1 MNQLTQDVRY
11 ALRQLRKAPGFAAA
25 VVFTLALGIGLNAAI
40 FAMVDCVLLR
50 PLGYH
55 DADRIVALKTQFTK
69 EGRSSDRLGGGDYVD
84 LAKQVKSLES
94 VAYYSG
100 SDKDGVQLGARA
112 VYTVVTEGSPQL
124 LAVMG
129 VQPVAGRLFSAEG
142 ADSDVDVSSGFAQ
155 DNFGS
160 AANALGK
167 SLRYDGKLRVI
178 VGVLPDGFSYPGKT
192 QVWVSVP
199 ETPGV
204 LNRTAYNQH
213 GIGKLREDATPEQLS
228 AELSTLSS
236 QLSRQYIEDKDKA
249 LISVPLQE
257 QIVGKIR
264 PLLRLLM
271 GSVFVVLLIVCANVT
286 HLQLVRSSRQKR
298 EIAIRTALGS
308 TRADIVWR
316 ALLEAGILAALG
328 CAGGIAIAEIGLRSI
343 IRMAPADIPRLADV
357 RLNWHVVL
365 FSFALSLVV
374 MAVTAMW
381 PVWRS
386 WRIDPVTALKQ
397 ESGRGTE
404 GASGLRLRDGLVI
417 AEVAMT
423 LMLSVTAV
431 LLMRQMIA
439 EAHAELGFD
448 ADNLALMEIHA
459 PGSNDPAS
467 RRALTQLE
475 SALDIVRATPG
486 VQTVAAVRGAP
497 SGPTWSDV
505 GYAIRGRME
514 FAPGVKLPDADIVPI
529 TTDYFSAMRIPLLR
543 GRGLESTD
551 VESNEYVAVIS
562 KAMAAAS
569 FPGEDPIGKEIK
581 CGFDET
587 MRWMRIVGVV
597 GDVRQE
603 SPAATP
609 APTFYVPI
617 AQHPGTASDVQLVIR
632 TAADP
637 AALLRTVQTK
647 LEHFD
652 PSMAIGATTMR
663 ESVGESKRGDN
674 FRTMLFSAFA
684 ALSILL
690 AGIGTYGVTA
700 YAVAQRRFE
709 FALRFA
715 LGATRSGVLNMVL
728 LQGLR
733 IAIVGIVIG
742 AVLSAT
748 VMRTM
753 GSLLGKF
760 SGIDAWS
767 YVLAALGVM
776 LIALVATFVPAQRA
790 SAIEPMEALRTE

>member
-1 MNQLTQDVRY
+1 MNTLIQDVRY
-11 ALRQLRKAPGFAAA
+11 ALRQLRKAPGFTAA

-40 FAMVDCVLLR
+40 FTMVDCVLLR

-55 DADRIVALKTQFTK
+55 DADRIVALKTNFPKAGHSTS
-69 EGRSSDRLGGGDYVD
+69 RMGGGDYVD

-100 SDKDGVQLGARA
+100 SDKAGVQLDARA
-112 VYTVVTEGSPQL
+112 VYTDVTEASPQL
-124 LAVMG
+124 LAVLG
-129 VQPVAGRLFSAEG
+129 VQPTAGRLFNTEG
-142 ADSDVDVSSGFAQ
+142 ADSDVVVSTGFAR

-160 AANALGK
+160 AANAVGK
-167 SLRYDGKLRVI
+167 PVHYGGKLRVL
-178 VGVLPDGFSYPGKT
+178 VGVLPDGFSYPEKT

-199 ETPGV
+199 ETPEN
-204 LNRTAYNQH
+204 LNRTAYNQRV
-213 GIGKLREDATPEQLS
+213 IGKLRDGATVGQLS

-236 QLSRQYIEDKDKA
+236 QLSRQYVEDNDKTF
-249 LISVPLQE
+249 ISVPLQE
-257 QIVGKIR
+257 QIVGTIR

-308 TRADIVWR
+308 TRGDVVWR
-316 ALLEAGILAALG
+316 ALLEAGMLAVAG
-328 CAGGIAIAEIGLRSI
+328 CAGGVAIAELGLRSI
-343 IRMAPADIPRLADV
+343 IQMAPADIPRLADV

-386 WRIDPVTALKQ
+386 WRIDPVTTLKQ

-448 ADNLALMEIHA
+448 ADNIALMELHA
-459 PGSNDPAS
+459 PGSTDPAS
-467 RRALTQLE
+467 RQGLAQLNN
-475 SALDIVRATPG
+475 ALDVVRATPG
-486 VQTVAAVRGAP
+486 VRDVAAVRGAP

-505 GYAIRGRME
+505 GYAIRGRTE

-529 TTDYFSAMRIPLLR
+529 TTDYFNAMRIPVLR
-543 GRGLESTD
+543 GRGLEKTD
-551 VESNEYVAVIS
+551 VESNEFVAVIT
-562 KAMAAAS
+562 KTMATEG
-569 FPGEDPIGKEIK
+569 FPGEDPIGKEIM
-581 CGFDET
+581 CGFDRP

-603 SPAATP
+603 SPAA
-609 APTFYVPI
+609 APTATFYVPI
-617 AQHPGTASDVQLVIR
+617 AQHPLAASDVQLVIR
-632 TAADP
+632 TSMEP
-637 AALLRTVQTK
+637 GALSRTIQTR

-663 ESVGESKRGDN
+663 ESLGESKRGDN
-674 FRTMLFSAFA
+674 FRTVLFGAFA

-715 LGATRSGVLNMVL
+715 LGATRGGVLHMVL

-733 IAIVGIVIG
+733 VATVGVVIG

-760 SGIDAWS
+760 GDVDAWT
-767 YVLAALGVM
+767 YVLAAVGVM
-776 LIALVATFVPAQRA
+776 LIALLATFVPARRA
-790 SAIEPMEALRTE
+790 STIEPMEALRAE

>member
-1 MNQLTQDVRY
+1 MSTFIQDVRF
-11 ALRQLRKAPGFAAA
+11 ALRQLRKAPGFTAA

-40 FAMVDCVLLR
+40 FTMVDCVLLR

-55 DADRIVALKTQFTK
+55 DAGRIVALKTQFTK
-69 EGRSSDRLGGGDYVD
+69 EGRFIYRIGGGDYVD

-94 VAYYSG
+94 VAYYG
-100 SDKDGVQLGARA
+100 GPDKDGVQLGARA
-112 VYTVVTEGSPQL
+112 VYTDVTEGSPQF

-129 VQPVAGRLFSAEG
+129 VQPVAGRLFNAQG
-142 ADSDVDVSSGFAQ
+142 ADSDVVVSSGFAR

-160 AANALGK
+160 VGNAVGQPIHH
-167 SLRYDGKLRVI
+167 DGKLRVI
-178 VGVLPDGFSYPGKT
+178 VGVLPDGFSFPDKT
-192 QVWVSVP
+192 QVWVSAP
-199 ETPGV
+199 ETPDV
-204 LNRTAYNQH
+204 LNRTAYNQRAV
-213 GIGKLREDATPEQLS
+213 GKLREGATPEQLA

-236 QLSRQYIEDKDKA
+236 QLSRQYVEDKDKA
-249 LISVPLQE
+249 LTAAPLQE
-257 QIVGKIR
+257 RIVGSIR
-264 PLLRLLM
+264 PLLQLLM
-271 GSVFVVLLIVCANVT
+271 GSVFVVLLIVCVNVT

-308 TRADIVWR
+308 TRADVVWR
-316 ALLEAGILAALG
+316 ALLEAGMLAVAG
-328 CAGGIAIAEIGLRSI
+328 CAGGVAIAEIGLRTI
-343 IRMAPADIPRLADV
+343 IRMAPTDTPRLADV
-357 RLNWHVVL
+357 QLNWHVVL
-365 FSFALSLVV
+365 FSFVLSLVV

-386 WRIDPVTALKQ
+386 WRIDPVTTLKQ

-448 ADNLALMEIHA
+448 ADNLALMELHT
-459 PGSNDPAS
+459 PGSTDPAS
-467 RRALTQLE
+467 RKNLTELGNTLDVVRAL
-475 SALDIVRATPG
+475 PG

-497 SGPTWSDV
+497 SGPTWSNV

-514 FAPGVKLPDADIVPI
+514 FAPGVKLPNADIVPI
-529 TTDYFSAMRIPLLR
+529 TSDYFSALRIPVLR
-543 GRGLESTD
+543 GRGLEDTD
-551 VESNEYVAVIS
+551 IESNESVAVIS
-562 KAMAAAS
+562 KEMAAES
-569 FPGEDPIGKEIK
+569 FPGEDPIGKEIM
-581 CGFDET
+581 CGFDRT
-587 MRWMRIVGVV
+587 LHWMRIVGVV

-603 SPAATP
+603 SPAAVPT
-609 APTFYVPI
+609 ATFYVPI
-617 AQHPGTASDVQLVIR
+617 AQHPLSASDVQLVIR
-632 TAADP
+632 TSVDP
-637 AALLRTVQTK
+637 AVLLRTVQTR

-674 FRTMLFSAFA
+674 FRTMLFGAFA

-715 LGATRSGVLNMVL
+715 LGATRGGVLHMVL

-733 IAIVGIVIG
+733 IATIGVVIG
-742 AVLSAT
+742 VLLSAT

-753 GSLLGKF
+753 GSVLGKF
-760 SGIDAWS
+760 GDVDAWS

-776 LIALVATFVPAQRA
+776 LIALFATFVPARRA
-790 SAIEPMEALRTE
+790 STIEPMEALRAE

>member
-1 MNQLTQDVRY
+1 
-11 ALRQLRKAPGFAAA
+11 
-25 VVFTLALGIGLNAAI
+25 
-40 FAMVDCVLLR
+40 MVDCVLLR
-50 PLGYH
+50 PLGYR
-55 DADRIVALKTQFTK
+55 DAGRIVALKTQFPK
-69 EGRSSDRLGGGDYVD
+69 EGRSGYRLGGGDYVD
-84 LAKQVKSLES
+84 IAKQIKSLES

-112 VYTVVTEGSPQL
+112 VYTDVTEGSPQF
-124 LAVMG
+124 LAVLG
-129 VQPVAGRLFSAEG
+129 VQPVAGRLFDAEG
-142 ADSDVDVSSGFAQ
+142 ADSDVDVSSGFAR

-160 AANALGK
+160 AANAIGK
-167 SLRYDGKLRVI
+167 PIHYGDKLRVI
-178 VGVLPDGFSYPGKT
+178 VGVLPDGFSYPEKS

-199 ETPGV
+199 ETPEV
-204 LNRTAYNQH
+204 LNRTAYNQRAV
-213 GIGKLREDATPEQLS
+213 GKLREGVTMEQLS

-236 QLSRQYIEDKDKA
+236 QLSRQYIEDKEKA
-249 LISVPLQE
+249 LTSAPLQE

-264 PLLRLLM
+264 PLFRLLM
-271 GSVFVVLLIVCANVT
+271 GSAFVVLLIVCANVT

-308 TRADIVWR
+308 TRADVVWR
-316 ALLEAGILAALG
+316 ALLEAGMLAALG
-328 CAGGIAIAEIGLRSI
+328 CAGGVAIAELGLRSI
-343 IRMAPADIPRLADV
+343 IRMAPTDIPRLADV

-374 MAVTAMW
+374 MAATAMW
-381 PVWRS
+381 PVWQS
-386 WRIDPVTALKQ
+386 WRIDPVTTLKQ

-448 ADNLALMEIHA
+448 ADNIALMELHA
-459 PGSNDPAS
+459 PSSTDPAS
-467 RRALTQLE
+467 RRALTQLDNV
-475 SALDIVRATPG
+475 LNVMRATPG

-514 FAPGVKLPDADIVPI
+514 FAPGVKLPNADIVPI
-529 TTDYFSAMRIPLLR
+529 TSDYFSAMRIPLLR
-543 GRGLESTD
+543 GRGLENTD
-551 VESNEYVAVIS
+551 VESNQYVAVIS
-562 KAMAAAS
+562 KEMAAES
-569 FPGEDPIGKEIK
+569 FPGEDPIGKEIM
-581 CGFDET
+581 CGFDST

-603 SPAATP
+603 SPAAVPT
-609 APTFYVPI
+609 PTFYIPI
-617 AQHPGTASDVQLVIR
+617 AQHPQTASDVQLVIR
-632 TAADP
+632 TSMEP
-637 AALLRTVQTK
+637 GALLRTVQTR
-647 LEHFD
+647 LEQFD

-663 ESVGESKRGDN
+663 ESLGESKRGDN
-674 FRTMLFSAFA
+674 FRTVLFGAFA

-700 YAVAQRRFE
+700 YAVTQRRFE

-715 LGATRSGVLNMVL
+715 LGATRGGVLNMVL

-733 IAIVGIVIG
+733 IATVGIVIG

-760 SGIDAWS
+760 GDIDAWS

-776 LIALVATFVPAQRA
+776 LIALLATFIPARRA
-790 SAIEPMEALRTE
+790 STIEPMQALRAE

>member
-1 MNQLTQDVRY
+1 MNGLLQDLRY
-11 ALRQLRKAPGFAAA
+11 ALRQLRKAPGFTVA
-25 VVFTLALGIGLNAAI
+25 VVITLALGIGLNAAI
-40 FAMVDCVLLR
+40 FTMVDCVLLR

-69 EGRSSDRLGGGDYVD
+69 QGRSGYRLGGSDYVD
-84 LAKQVKSLES
+84 IAKQVKSLEHI
-94 VAYYSG
+94 AYYSG
-100 SDKDGVQLGARA
+100 AYKDGVQLGTRA
-112 VYTVVTEGSPQL
+112 VYTDVTSGSPQL

-142 ADSDVDVSSGFAQ
+142 ADRDVDVGSGFAR

-160 AANALGK
+160 AANAIGK
-167 SLRYDGKLRVI
+167 PIHYGDKLRVI
-178 VGVLPDGFSYPGKT
+178 VGVLPDGFSFPGKT

-199 ETPGV
+199 ETPEI
-204 LNRTAYNQH
+204 LNRTAYNQQAV
-213 GIGKLREDATPEQLS
+213 GKLRDGATMEQLS
-228 AELSTLSS
+228 AELSTLSG
-236 QLSRQYIEDKDKA
+236 QLSRQYVEDKDKA
-249 LISVPLQE
+249 FISVPLQE

-271 GSVFVVLLIVCANVT
+271 GSVFVVLLIVCANVI

-316 ALLEAGILAALG
+316 ALLEAGMLAAFG
-328 CAGGIAIAEIGLRSI
+328 CAGGVAIAEVGLRSI
-343 IRMAPADIPRLADV
+343 IRMAPPDIPRLGDV

-374 MAVTAMW
+374 MGVTAMW

-386 WRIDPVTALKQ
+386 WQIDPVTTLKQ

-404 GASGLRLRDGLVI
+404 GASGLWLRDGLVI

-439 EAHAELGFD
+439 EAHADLGFD
-448 ADNLALMEIHA
+448 ADNIALMELHA
-459 PGSNDPAS
+459 PSSEDPAS
-467 RRALTQLE
+467 RQALTQLE
-475 SALDIVRATPG
+475 NVLGVVHALPG
-486 VQTVAAVRGAP
+486 VQAVAAVRGAP

-514 FAPGVKLPDADIVPI
+514 FAPGVKLPNADIVPI
-529 TTDYFSAMRIPLLR
+529 STDYFSAMRIPVLR

-551 VESNEYVAVIS
+551 VESNQYVAVIS
-562 KAMAAAS
+562 KTMAAES
-569 FPGEDPIGKEIK
+569 FPGQDPIGKEIM
-581 CGFDET
+581 CGFDRT

-603 SPAATP
+603 SPAAVPT
-609 APTFYVPI
+609 ATFYVPI
-617 AQHPGTASDVQLVIR
+617 AQHPQTASDVQLVIR
-632 TAADP
+632 TSMEP
-637 AALLRTVQTK
+637 GALLRTVQTR
-647 LEHFD
+647 LEQID

-663 ESVGESKRGDN
+663 ESLGESKRGDN
-674 FRTMLFSAFA
+674 FRSVLFGAFA
-684 ALSILL
+684 GLSILL

-715 LGATRSGVLNMVL
+715 LGASRGGVLQMVL

-733 IAIVGIVIG
+733 IATAGVVIG
-742 AVLSAT
+742 VVLSAAL
-748 VMRTM
+748 MRTM

-760 SGIDAWS
+760 GDVDAWS
-767 YVLAALGVM
+767 YGLAALGVM
-776 LIALVATFVPAQRA
+776 LIALIATFVPARRA
-790 SAIEPMEALRTE
+790 ATIEPMQALRTE